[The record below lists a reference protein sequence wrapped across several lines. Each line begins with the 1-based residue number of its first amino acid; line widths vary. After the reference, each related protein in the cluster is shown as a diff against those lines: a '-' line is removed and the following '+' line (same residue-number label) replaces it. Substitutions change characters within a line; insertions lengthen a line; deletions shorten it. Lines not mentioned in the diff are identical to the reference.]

1 MCSRRIRQLAKWRQQ
16 CSCMLTCCSCYLPHS
31 RLCCVHQV
39 LLRYALQA
47 SERRMRRL
55 EKQLA
60 TLSAALGPAAA
71 AALESVETSSA
82 SSGAGAN
89 LQS

>member
-1 MCSRRIRQLAKWRQQ
+1 MLSSRQAQVADVVCHGLQLSQHH
-16 CSCMLTCCSCYLPHS
+16 T
-31 RLCCVHQV
+31 VIV
-39 LLRYALQA
+39 QA

-71 AALESVETSSA
+71 AALESMETSSA
-82 SSGAGAN
+82 ASGAGAE
-89 LQS
+89 L